1 MNKDIKKIKE
11 YIELNKYE
19 KASLYLEKIIID
31 YTVNLIKQE
40 QEDFEYTTIFD
51 LIDASNI
58 YIKDKRKNIARQI
71 RNYSEYLDEM
81 DNVYRLIELCIEYN
95 IMSNK
100 NLYDNM

>member
-11 YIELNKYE
+11 YIELKKYE

-40 QEDFEYTTIFD
+40 KEDFEYTTIFD
-51 LIDASNI
+51 LIEASNK
-58 YIKDKRKNIARQI
+58 YIDDKRKNIAKQI

-100 NLYDNM
+100 NL

>member
-1 MNKDIKKIKE
+1 MNKDIKNIKE
-11 YIELNKYE
+11 YIKLSKYE

-31 YTVNLIKQE
+31 YTVNLIKQKKG
-40 QEDFEYTTIFD
+40 DFEYTTIFD
-51 LIDASNI
+51 LIEASNK
-58 YIKDKRKNIARQI
+58 YIDDKRKNIAKQI

-100 NLYDNM
+100 KL